1 MQEWHVDWKD
11 YSNIQIAGRTNSAQ
25 NCSKLLKI
33 NSKCLKMSHTCPK
46 NPLKIAQNCSKS
58 TQNVSKCLIP
68 APKIRSKLL
77 KIAQNVSKWVLRK
90 IELILRHFETFWD
103 ILGQIETF
111 WSKLVVAD
119 SAKGMKKCNA
129 VANFLK
135 PKANRCEYLQ
145 KIDEMVLLLI
155 VPQHEYLQKSLM
167 KHCFCL

>member
-1 MQEWHVDWKD
+1 MTCRLKGLFKYTNCWPNKFR
-11 YSNIQIAGRTNSAQ
+11 SKSLKIAQNRSKLLKIAQNQLKLSQNVSYLPQKSAQ

-33 NSKCLKMSHTCPK
+33 AQNQLKMS
-46 NPLKIAQNCSKS
+46 
-58 TQNVSKCLIP
+58 
-68 APKIRSKLL
+68 
-77 KIAQNVSKWVLRK
+77 QNVSKWVLRK

-145 KIDEMVLLLI
+145 KIDEMVLLPI

>member
-25 NCSKLLKI
+25 NRSKLLKI
-33 NSKCLKMSHTCPK
+33 NSKCFKMSHTCPK
-46 NPLKIAQNCSKS
+46 NLLKINCSKS
-58 TQNVSKCLIP
+58 T
-68 APKIRSKLL
+68 
-77 KIAQNVSKWVLRK
+77 QNVSKWVLRK
-90 IELILRHFETFWD
+90 IELILRHFETY
-103 ILGQIETF
+103 LGQIETF

-145 KIDEMVLLLI
+145 KNWWNGAFAYSTAAWILTEKFDETLFLLI
-155 VPQHEYLQKSLM
+155 VPQRECLQKSFM